1 MVGSATVG
9 AKGQVVL
16 PVNIR
21 RRCDISPGET
31 LIVMARPGPG
41 GWSVALMKSSS
52 LASMMEH
59 MEATGKKI
67 MSLVKMVNDK
77 GGKRVGAAGDGN
89 GLRGRRVRGGSGTGK
104 GRRRR

>member
-1 MVGSATVG
+1 MHEGIIVGSATVG

-67 MSLVKMVNDK
+67 MSLVKKVNGGGGKSGGERK
-77 GGKRVGAAGDGN
+77 GGK
-89 GLRGRRVRGGSGTGK
+89 GTGHGK
-104 GRRRR
+104 GRGSR